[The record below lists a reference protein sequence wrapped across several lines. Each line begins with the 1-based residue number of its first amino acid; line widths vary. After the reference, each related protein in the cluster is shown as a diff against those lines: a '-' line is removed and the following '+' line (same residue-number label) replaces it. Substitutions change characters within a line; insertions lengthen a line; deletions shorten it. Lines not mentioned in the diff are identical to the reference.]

1 MTLRWLG
8 PVGFVFMLVA
18 GCGSSGESD
27 PGFSPSDQDGGVDA
41 SDADATKDSG
51 LDSTIDAAMDTAD
64 APPDGTG
71 PDAQD
76 GAAETGPDAGCS
88 LPPACDAA
96 LPDFG
101 SARGFKNNSSKITA
115 AIGSP
120 RHRGRDL
127 FLLEGADAWVL
138 GKFSYGTLDDDIK
151 GEDVDVYLLRGCGSI
166 WKFVGTFA
174 TTEDGDHAEVHGVED
189 TGGRIFVD
197 LTDEG
202 LAPLE
207 LGRHRIVMVV
217 AGDLT
222 YTDQFIEVVSPQT
235 RVVVTDID
243 GTLTSSEYAALTDVV
258 GLPPAEAHPGA
269 ADMLWAFAERGYE
282 IFYLTARPEWMAPLS
297 REWLPLRGFP
307 PGVLHTTLSK
317 AGALGS
323 AAVEYK
329 SDELAWLH
337 THTGIVPS
345 YGFGNKDSD
354 VSAYVGGGIDPS
366 GCYYFELDGDAQ
378 GGTIH
383 DDYTQLV
390 SMAEQAPLACF

>member
-1 MTLRWLG
+1 
-8 PVGFVFMLVA
+8 
-18 GCGSSGESD
+18 
-27 PGFSPSDQDGGVDA
+27 
-41 SDADATKDSG
+41 

-235 RVVVTDID
+235 RV
-243 GTLTSSEYAALTDVV
+243 
-258 GLPPAEAHPGA
+258 
-269 ADMLWAFAERGYE
+269 DMLWAFAERGYE